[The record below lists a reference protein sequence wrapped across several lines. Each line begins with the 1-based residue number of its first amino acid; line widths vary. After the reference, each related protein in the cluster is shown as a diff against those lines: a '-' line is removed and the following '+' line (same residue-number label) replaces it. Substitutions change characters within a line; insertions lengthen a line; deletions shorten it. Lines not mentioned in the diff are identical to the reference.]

1 MRYKDVPPLE
11 SFNLQAPGKSVFIAL
26 LFGLLLKKLKI
37 EIEIELS
44 LFDHNF
50 KTVSF

>member
-26 LFGLLLKKLKI
+26 LLGLLLKKLKTPLI
-37 EIEIELS
+37 I
-44 LFDHNF
+44 DGCN
-50 KTVSF
+50 TG